1 VLCGQCGRFCS
12 FRHSRLQAKGK
23 QVWRC
28 KGCDTKCTVLRRA
41 LGSWPPAE
49 MSQISEDSQRSV
61 ERI

>member
-1 VLCGQCGRFCS
+1 
-12 FRHSRLQAKGK
+12 LQAKGK